1 MSYEKF
7 AFVDESECRG
17 RYVMCCVVIEPN
29 RVREMR
35 SVARGLLLPCQR
47 RLHFHTES
55 DRRQRQLAS
64 ALVAV
69 DADVSVFICRSAQGQ
84 SEADAR
90 AACLAAIVAYLQQL
104 QAAVKLVIESRHE
117 QDTADHPVIWSARTR
132 EPVLDYEHQT
142 ADAEPLL
149 WLPDSFAWLVGAGG
163 DWRRRV
169 DQIVDRVVDLP

>member
-7 AFVDESECRG
+7 AFVDESERRA

-35 SVARGLLLPCQR
+35 SVARGLLLPGQR

-64 ALVAV
+64 DLVAV
-69 DADVSVFICRSAQGQ
+69 DADISVFICGSAYGQ

-90 AACLAAIVAYLQQL
+90 AACLAAIVTHLQGL
-104 QAAVKLVIESRHE
+104 EAAVKLVIESRHE
-117 QDTADHPVIWSARTR
+117 QDAADHPVIWSARAR
-132 EPVLDYEHQT
+132 QPVLDYEHQT
-142 ADAEPLL
+142 ADVEPLL
-149 WLPDSFAWLVGAGG
+149 WLPDAFAWIVGAGAE
-163 DWRRRV
+163 WRRRV
-169 DQIVDRVVDLP
+169 GQTVDRIVDLP